1 MWESTE
7 VGRILNMPLFPLEQL
22 LTHVDSKYRLV
33 IIASKRAKQLMHG
46 AEYLIAPKSSKAP
59 YIALEE
65 IGAGKLAYD
74 MKPVEGAKAVELVG
88 PEAGATW
95 FRSLSVGDALGEEEI
110 VEKEEEEKEGAEL
123 EETPAELLAESGD
136 EKLEVTDLDVLEEPA
151 EVEDEA

>member
-1 MWESTE
+1 
-7 VGRILNMPLFPLEQL
+7 MPLFPLEQL

-33 IIASKRAKQLMHG
+33 IIAAKRAKQLRHG
-46 AEYLIAPKSSKAP
+46 AECLIVPKSKKST

-74 MKPVEGAKAVELVG
+74 MKPVKGTGAVELVG

-95 FRSLSVGDALGEEEI
+95 FRSLSVGDSLGEEEI

-123 EETPAELLAESGD
+123 EETPAELLTESGEEI
-136 EKLEVTDLDVLEEPA
+136 EKLEVTDLDALEEPR

>member
-1 MWESTE
+1 
-7 VGRILNMPLFPLEQL
+7 MPLIPLEQL

-33 IIASKRAKQLMHG
+33 IIAAKRTKQLMRG
-46 AEYLIAPKSSKAP
+46 AEYLIAPKSNKAT

-74 MKPVEGAKAVELVG
+74 TKPIEGAGAVERVG

-95 FRSLSVGDALGEEEI
+95 FRSLSVGDTLGEEEI
-110 VEKEEEEKEGAEL
+110 VEKEEEEKEGVEL
-123 EETPAELLAESGD
+123 EETPVELLAESGEEI
-136 EKLEVTDLDVLEEPA
+136 EKLEVTHLDALEEPG

>member
-1 MWESTE
+1 
-7 VGRILNMPLFPLEQL
+7 MPLFPLEQL

-33 IIASKRAKQLMHG
+33 IIAAKRAKQLMHG
-46 AEYLIAPKSSKAP
+46 AEYLIVPKSSKPP

-74 MKPVEGAKAVELVG
+74 MKPVEGTGAVELVG

-95 FRSLSVGDALGEEEI
+95 FRSLSVGDSLGEEEI

-123 EETPAELLAESGD
+123 EETPAELLAESGEEM
-136 EKLEVTDLDVLEEPA
+136 EKLEVTDLDVMEEPA

>member
-1 MWESTE
+1 
-7 VGRILNMPLFPLEQL
+7 MPLFPLEQL

-33 IIASKRAKQLMHG
+33 IIAARRAKQLMRG
-46 AEYLIAPKSSKAP
+46 AECLIAPKSNKP
-59 YIALEE
+59 TYIAMEE

-74 MKPVEGAKAVELVG
+74 TKPVEGAGAVELVG

-110 VEKEEEEKEGAEL
+110 VEKEEEEKEGVEL
-123 EETPAELLAESGD
+123 EETPVELLAESGEEI
-136 EKLEVTDLDVLEEPA
+136 EKLEVTHLDTLEEPG

>member
-1 MWESTE
+1 
-7 VGRILNMPLFPLEQL
+7 MPLFPLEQL

-33 IIASKRAKQLMHG
+33 IIAAKRAKQLMHG
-46 AEYLIAPKSSKAP
+46 AEHLIAPKSNKP
-59 YIALEE
+59 TYIALEE

-74 MKPVEGAKAVELVG
+74 MKPVEGAGAVELVG

-95 FRSLSVGDALGEEEI
+95 FRSLSVGDSLGEEEI

-123 EETPAELLAESGD
+123 EETPAELLAESGEEI
-136 EKLEVTDLDVLEEPA
+136 EKLEVTDLDALEEPR

>member
-1 MWESTE
+1 
-7 VGRILNMPLFPLEQL
+7 MPLFPLEQL

-33 IIASKRAKQLMHG
+33 IIAAKRAKQLMHG
-46 AEYLIAPKSSKAP
+46 AEYLIAPKSNKP
-59 YIALEE
+59 TYIALEE

-74 MKPVEGAKAVELVG
+74 MKPVEGTGAVELVG

-95 FRSLSVGDALGEEEI
+95 FRSLSVGDSLGEEEI

-123 EETPAELLAESGD
+123 EETPAELLAESGEEI
-136 EKLEVTDLDVLEEPA
+136 EKLEVTDLDALEEPR

>member
-1 MWESTE
+1 
-7 VGRILNMPLFPLEQL
+7 MPLFPLEQL

-33 IIASKRAKQLMHG
+33 IIAAKRAKQLMHG
-46 AEYLIAPKSSKAP
+46 AEYLIAPKSSKP
-59 YIALEE
+59 TYIALEE

-74 MKPVEGAKAVELVG
+74 MKPVEGTGAVELVG

-95 FRSLSVGDALGEEEI
+95 FRSLSVGDSLGEEEL

-123 EETPAELLAESGD
+123 EETPAELLAESGEEV
-136 EKLEVTDLDVLEEPA
+136 EKLEVIDLDALEEPR

>member
-1 MWESTE
+1 
-7 VGRILNMPLFPLEQL
+7 MPLFPLEQL

-33 IIASKRAKQLMHG
+33 IIAAKRAKQLMHG
-46 AEYLIAPKSSKAP
+46 AECLIAPKSSKPP

-65 IGAGKLAYD
+65 IGAGRLAYD
-74 MKPVEGAKAVELVG
+74 MKPVEGTGAVELVG

-95 FRSLSVGDALGEEEI
+95 FRSLSVGDTLGEEEI
-110 VEKEEEEKEGAEL
+110 VEKEEEEKDGAEL
-123 EETPAELLAESGD
+123 EETPAELLAESGEEI

>member
-1 MWESTE
+1 
-7 VGRILNMPLFPLEQL
+7 MPLFPLEQL

-33 IIASKRAKQLMHG
+33 IIAAKRAKQLMHG
-46 AEYLIAPKSSKAP
+46 AECLIAPKSSKP
-59 YIALEE
+59 TYIALEE

-74 MKPVEGAKAVELVG
+74 MKPVEGTGAVELVG

-95 FRSLSVGDALGEEEI
+95 FRSLSVGDSLGEEEI

-123 EETPAELLAESGD
+123 EETPAELLTESGEEI
-136 EKLEVTDLDVLEEPA
+136 EKLEVTDLDALEEPR